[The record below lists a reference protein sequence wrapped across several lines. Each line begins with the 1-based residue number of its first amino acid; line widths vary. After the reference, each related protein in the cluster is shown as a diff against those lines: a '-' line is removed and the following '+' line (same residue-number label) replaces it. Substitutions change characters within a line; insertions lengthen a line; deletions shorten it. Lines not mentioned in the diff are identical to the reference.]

1 MRLQTLIMPWAVPV
15 AIAWQSGAVAQARKS
30 GKFKSLREFLYP
42 RPHTVNITGRG
53 KFLSIKG
60 VATVSLLI
68 TTEDIDLHVAISQS
82 HLLRDALIDRFT
94 AAGIPGASLNAARC
108 SNEL

>member
-1 MRLQTLIMPWAVPV
+1 MPWTIPV
-15 AIAWQSGAVAQARKS
+15 AIAWQCGTVAQARKS
-30 GKFKSLREFLYP
+30 RNLRRLREFQYP
-42 RPHTVNITGRG
+42 RPHTVKITGRG

-82 HLLRDALIDRFT
+82 HLLRDALIGRFP